1 MTLLPR
7 TTAAMPLPSV
17 NPDYQSLV
25 LANCRSFHGSPDA
38 DYELASRLDTSNQ
51 WHLFVLKTEKGK
63 RTKILSGT
71 ATHPSRAMEILHE
84 NSARLVDQH
93 VSCHGYDLAPTTTTK
108 PRAGLRGG
116 EVRPEVIALC
126 GSSDTEDSGSGSDS
140 DLSEDEQPPPRM
152 AHRRSHRAEAVKTRR
167 SRLDASV
174 ASDVRTGPHPAWGP
188 MPLPL
193 PQRPAVVQNPPPG
206 WNNPVPAPIH
216 LPAPVPAPAPAA
228 RPPPPPVA
236 VMPPPP
242 RAMPIP
248 LPGQKTHAAL
258 LVLHLIG
265 TGKKNMVAQVVPTAQ
280 FLQQTA
286 TGEATLRP
294 MSFIN
299 ASSPTPYPPP
309 MRGNTNYRAMV
320 RRVTL
325 GDETY
330 DMASFGND
338 LGALFRNGG
347 ASSTMP
353 KFEID
358 INVVG
363 NFFPAM
369 PPPPPRPAS
378 VASSASSGD
387 IVD

>member
-216 LPAPVPAPAPAA
+216 LPAP
-228 RPPPPPVA
+228 
-236 VMPPPP
+236 
-242 RAMPIP
+242 
-248 LPGQKTHAAL
+248 
-258 LVLHLIG
+258 
-265 TGKKNMVAQVVPTAQ
+265 
-280 FLQQTA
+280 
-286 TGEATLRP
+286 
-294 MSFIN
+294 
-299 ASSPTPYPPP
+299 
-309 MRGNTNYRAMV
+309 
-320 RRVTL
+320 
-325 GDETY
+325 
-330 DMASFGND
+330 
-338 LGALFRNGG
+338 
-347 ASSTMP
+347 
-353 KFEID
+353 
-358 INVVG
+358 
-363 NFFPAM
+363 
-369 PPPPPRPAS
+369 
-378 VASSASSGD
+378 
-387 IVD
+387 

>member
-1 MTLLPR
+1 
-7 TTAAMPLPSV
+7 MPLSTV
-17 NPDYQSLV
+17 NPDYYSLV

-38 DYELASRLDTSNQ
+38 DYELNSRLDTSNQ
-51 WHLFVLKTEKGK
+51 WHYFVVKTEKGK

-71 ATHPSRAMEILHE
+71 ASHASRAMEILHE

-93 VSCHGYDLAPTTTTK
+93 VSCHGYDLVPTTTTAK

-126 GSSDTEDSGSGSDS
+126 GSSDTEDSASGSDS
-140 DLSEDEQPPPRM
+140 DHSEDEQPPPPRM

-167 SRLDASV
+167 SRASASEV
-174 ASDVRTGPHPAWGP
+174 SDVAERRTAPSYPTWGP
-188 MPLPL
+188 MPL
-193 PQRPAVVQNPPPG
+193 PQRPAVIQNPPPG
-206 WNNPVPAPIH
+206 WNNPAPAPIS
-216 LPAPVPAPAPAA
+216 LPHPVPAPAQAA
-228 RPPPPPVA
+228 RPPPPPPVA
-236 VMPPPP
+236 VMPPPPPP

-258 LVLHLIG
+258 LILNLIG
-265 TGKKNMVAQVVPTAQ
+265 TGKKNMLAQVVPTAQ

-286 TGEATLRP
+286 MAEATQRP
-294 MSFIN
+294 VSFISN
-299 ASSPTPYPPP
+299 NNNSGPNPYPSPV
-309 MRGNTNYRAMV
+309 RSNTNYRATV

-330 DMASFGND
+330 DMTSFGND
-338 LGALFRNGG
+338 LGALFRSGT
-347 ASSTMP
+347 SSAMP

-358 INVVG
+358 INLAG
-363 NFFPAM
+363 NFFPMM

-378 VASSASSGD
+378 VASSASSCD
-387 IVD
+387 IMD

>member
-1 MTLLPR
+1 
-7 TTAAMPLPSV
+7 MPLPSV
-17 NPDYQSLV
+17 NLDYQSLV

-38 DYELASRLDTSNQ
+38 DYELSSRLDTSNQ

-71 ATHPSRAMEILHE
+71 ANHPSRAMEILLE

-93 VSCHGYDLAPTTTTK
+93 VTCHGYDLAPTTITTK

-126 GSSDTEDSGSGSDS
+126 GSSDTEDSGSGSES
-140 DLSEDEQPPPRM
+140 EMSEDEQPPPRM
-152 AHRRSHRAEAVKTRR
+152 VHRRSHRPEAVKTRR
-167 SRLDASV
+167 SRIDASV
-174 ASDVRTGPHPAWGP
+174 VSDARTGPHPAWGP

-206 WNNPVPAPIH
+206 WGGPVPAP
-216 LPAPVPAPAPAA
+216 
-228 RPPPPPVA
+228 RSSSST
-236 VMPPPP
+236 P
-242 RAMPIP
+242 RA
-248 LPGQKTHAAL
+248 LT
-258 LVLHLIG
+258 
-265 TGKKNMVAQVVPTAQ
+265 PT
-280 FLQQTA
+280 L
-286 TGEATLRP
+286 
-294 MSFIN
+294 
-299 ASSPTPYPPP
+299 PP
-309 MRGNTNYRAMV
+309 MRGNTNYRATV

-330 DMASFGND
+330 DMTSFGND

-358 INVVG
+358 INVAG
-363 NFFPAM
+363 NFFPVM

-378 VASSASSGD
+378 VASSASNSD
-387 IVD
+387 IAD

>member
-1 MTLLPR
+1 
-7 TTAAMPLPSV
+7 
-17 NPDYQSLV
+17 
-25 LANCRSFHGSPDA
+25 
-38 DYELASRLDTSNQ
+38 
-51 WHLFVLKTEKGK
+51 
-63 RTKILSGT
+63 
-71 ATHPSRAMEILHE
+71 MEILHE

-93 VSCHGYDLAPTTTTK
+93 VTCHGYDLAPTTTTK

-126 GSSDTEDSGSGSDS
+126 GSSDTEDSGSGSES
-140 DLSEDEQPPPRM
+140 EMSEDEQPPPRM
-152 AHRRSHRAEAVKTRR
+152 VRRRSHRAEAVKTRR
-167 SRLDASV
+167 SRIDASV
-174 ASDVRTGPHPAWGP
+174 VSDVRTGPHPAWGP

-193 PQRPAVVQNPPPG
+193 PQSSAVVQNPPAG
-206 WNNPVPAPIH
+206 WGGPVPAPVHI
-216 LPAPVPAPAPAA
+216 PTTAPVPAPVPTPASAA
-228 RPPPPPVA
+228 RPPPPPVS

-242 RAMPIP
+242 PRTMPIP

-299 ASSPTPYPPP
+299 ASSPNPYPAP
-309 MRGNTNYRAMV
+309 MRGNTNYRATV

-330 DMASFGND
+330 DMTLFGND

-358 INVVG
+358 INVAG
-363 NFFPAM
+363 NFFPVM

-378 VASSASSGD
+378 VASSASNSD
-387 IVD
+387 IAD

>member
-1 MTLLPR
+1 
-7 TTAAMPLPSV
+7 MPLPST
-17 NPDYQSLV
+17 NLDYQSLV

-63 RTKILSGT
+63 RIKILSGT
-71 ATHPSRAMEILHE
+71 ATHPSRAMDILLE

-93 VSCHGYDLAPTTTTK
+93 VTCHGYDLAPTTTTTK

-126 GSSDTEDSGSGSDS
+126 GSSDTEDSGSGSES
-140 DLSEDEQPPPRM
+140 EMSEDEQPPPRM
-152 AHRRSHRAEAVKTRR
+152 VHRRSHRAEAVKTRR
-167 SRLDASV
+167 SRIDASV
-174 ASDVRTGPHPAWGP
+174 VSDVRTGPHPAWGP

-206 WNNPVPAPIH
+206 CGGPVLA
-216 LPAPVPAPAPAA
+216 PAPVPAPAPAA
-228 RPPPPPVA
+228 RPLFRPVS

-242 RAMPIP
+242 PRTMPFP
-248 LPGQKTHAAL
+248 LPGQKTHPAL
-258 LVLHLIG
+258 LFLHLIG
-265 TGKKNMVAQVVPTAQ
+265 TGKKNMAVPVVPTAQ

-286 TGEATLRP
+286 MGEATLRP

-299 ASSPTPYPPP
+299 ASSPNPCPAPV
-309 MRGNTNYRAMV
+309 RGNTNYRATV

-330 DMASFGND
+330 DMTLFGND
-338 LGALFRNGG
+338 LGALFRDGG
-347 ASSTMP
+347 ASSTIP

-358 INVVG
+358 INVAG
-363 NFFPAM
+363 NFFPVMA
-369 PPPPPRPAS
+369 PPPPRPAS
-378 VASSASSGD
+378 VASSASNSD
-387 IVD
+387 IAD

>member
-7 TTAAMPLPSV
+7 TIAAMPLPSV
-17 NPDYQSLV
+17 NPNYQSLV

-71 ATHPSRAMEILHE
+71 ATHPSRAMEILLE

-93 VSCHGYDLAPTTTTK
+93 VACHGYDLVPTTTTTTK

-126 GSSDTEDSGSGSDS
+126 GSSDTEDSGSGSES
-140 DLSEDEQPPPRM
+140 EMSEDEQPPPRM
-152 AHRRSHRAEAVKTRR
+152 VHRRSHKAEAVKTRR
-167 SRLDASV
+167 SRIDASV
-174 ASDVRTGPHPAWGP
+174 VSDVRTGPHPAWGP

-193 PQRPAVVQNPPPG
+193 PQRPAV
-206 WNNPVPAPIH
+206 
-216 LPAPVPAPAPAA
+216 
-228 RPPPPPVA
+228 
-236 VMPPPP
+236 
-242 RAMPIP
+242 
-248 LPGQKTHAAL
+248 THAAL

-299 ASSPTPYPPP
+299 ASSPNPYPPP
-309 MRGNTNYRAMV
+309 MRGNTNYRATV

-330 DMASFGND
+330 DMTSFGND

-358 INVVG
+358 INVAG
-363 NFFPAM
+363 NFFPVM

-378 VASSASSGD
+378 VASSASNSD
-387 IVD
+387 IAD